1 MENVYG
7 NITEGNVNVA
17 IVGIALITDLII
29 REGKSKIVW
38 QETVEDGILYVDFRG
53 EWK

>member
-1 MENVYG
+1 MNV
-7 NITEGNVNVA
+7 V
-17 IVGIALITDLII
+17 IVGIVFITDQII

>member
-1 MENVYG
+1 MNA
-7 NITEGNVNVA
+7 A
-17 IVGIALITDLII
+17 IVGIVFITDQII